1 MAVSCIALFHH
12 TRQSFFLPIWVIK
25 FMISNTSPAADMLK
39 YLQVILFLSII
50 LYFGKTLF
58 IPLFF
63 GLLIAIVMYPICK
76 WLEGHSLSKAFAI
89 TICLLIVTVLFTA
102 LLAILVW
109 QINVFSK
116 DAPAVLNKLEGA
128 LEGVQDWMNKY
139 TGAANVTQNNWAEK
153 FTDNIGGVLKA
164 TLQTTVNTLF
174 ILFLTPVYTALF
186 MYHRKVWVQ
195 YLKLVTPQKYQQQ
208 LDAIL
213 QQTIHTYFN
222 YIKGMVLV
230 YIIVG
235 ILNSIGLFALGVSN
249 AVLFG
254 MLCAIMTIIPYV
266 GIFVSALL
274 PISVVWMQTG
284 NIWYPMGVVAVF
296 SVVQYLEA
304 NVIFP
309 KVVGTQLNVSTL
321 AMLVA
326 VIAGGIIWGVAGM
339 VLFIPFVA
347 ILKIV
352 SDNIEEWKPLN
363 LLLARK

>member
-1 MAVSCIALFHH
+1 MV
-12 TRQSFFLPIWVIK
+12 T
-25 FMISNTSPAADMLK
+25 NTSSTSAVLK
-39 YLQVILFLSII
+39 YIQVILFSSII

-63 GLLIAIVMYPICK
+63 GLLIAMVMYPVCK
-76 WLEGHSLSKAFAI
+76 WLEAKGWSRALAI
-89 TICLLIVTVLFTA
+89 TACLFIVTILFAA

-116 DAPAVLNKLEGA
+116 DAPAVLNKLQSTLQGF
-128 LEGVQDWMNKY
+128 QNWMGKY
-139 TGAANVTQNNWAEK
+139 TGAADNAAPDWAGK
-153 FTDNIGGVLKA
+153 FTDNIVGVLKS

-186 MYHRKVWVQ
+186 MYHRKVLVQ
-195 YLKLVTPQKYQQQ
+195 YLKLITPDKYQHQ
-208 LDAIL
+208 LNAIL
-213 QQTIHTYFN
+213 EQTIHTYFN

-235 ILNSIGLFALGVSN
+235 ILNSIGLYALGVNN

-284 NIWYPMGVVAVF
+284 NIWYPLGVVAVF

-309 KVVGTQLNVSTL
+309 KVVGIQLNVSTL
-321 AMLVA
+321 AMLA
-326 VIAGGIIWGVAGM
+326 AIIAGGIIWGVAGM

-347 ILKIV
+347 ILKII
-352 SDNIEEWKPLN
+352 SDNIQEWSPLN
-363 LLLARK
+363 LLLRRK

>member
-1 MAVSCIALFHH
+1 MQ
-12 TRQSFFLPIWVIK
+12 T
-25 FMISNTSPAADMLK
+25 NTPPTSGFIK
-39 YLQVILFLSII
+39 YLQVILFTSVI

-63 GLLIAIVMYPICK
+63 GLLIAMVMYPVCK
-76 WLEGHSLSKAFAI
+76 WLEAKGWGRALAI
-89 TICLLIVTVLFTA
+89 TACLFIVTILFAA
-102 LLAILVW
+102 LLAVMVW
-109 QINVFSK
+109 QINIFSK
-116 DAPAVLNKLEGA
+116 DAPALLNKLEGT
-128 LEGVQDWMNKY
+128 LQDIKNWMNKY
-139 TGAANVTQNNWAEK
+139 IGVAGNTENNWAEK
-153 FTDNIGGVLKA
+153 FAGNIAGVLKS

-186 MYHRKVWVQ
+186 MYHRSILVQ
-195 YLKLVTPQKYQQQ
+195 YLKLITPQKYRQQ
-208 LDAIL
+208 LDNIL

-235 ILNSIGLFALGVSN
+235 ILNTIGLYALGVNN

-284 NIWYPMGVVAVF
+284 NIWYPLGVVAVF

-326 VIAGGIIWGVAGM
+326 IIAGGIIWGVAGM

-352 SDNIEEWKPLN
+352 SDNIDEWKPIN
-363 LLLARK
+363 VLLHRK